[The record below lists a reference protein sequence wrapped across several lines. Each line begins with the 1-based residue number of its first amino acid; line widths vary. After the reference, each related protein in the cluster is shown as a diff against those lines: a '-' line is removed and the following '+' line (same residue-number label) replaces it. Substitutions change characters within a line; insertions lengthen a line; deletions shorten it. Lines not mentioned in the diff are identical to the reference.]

1 MFGIDKTCIHVKR
14 TLLNKNFQNVAR
26 TVVRK
31 LNGIERQEFV
41 FVKTNMAEIVV
52 FTVPS
57 TCLYMVT

>member
-1 MFGIDKTCIHVKR
+1 M
-14 TLLNKNFQNVAR
+14 
-26 TVVRK
+26 RK
-31 LNGIERQEFV
+31 LSGIERQEFV